1 MLKCKKLH
9 NMSSYG
15 IEMLPQRPI
24 SPIAA
29 KVEAEV
35 PGSVILAGDRA
46 QEPQFSVSV
55 EMGTSW

>member
-1 MLKCKKLH
+1 
-9 NMSSYG
+9 MSSYG